1 MMSSA
6 ANATPKRI
14 ILGVVGLL
22 ILAGLWFAFRPEKLF
37 VNKKV
42 SEAPPA
48 QAAGQLT
55 PLLTGRFV
63 GEAHKTSG
71 RASVYRQ
78 PDGSRALRLTDFST
92 SNGPAVHVLLIDGT
106 STDPSKDFVLAGVK
120 NVDLGDLKGNQGDQD
135 YAIPKDI
142 DLKMFSTV
150 AIYCERFHA
159 NFGTAKLEEF

>member
-6 ANATPKRI
+6 TNTTPRRT
-14 ILGVVGLL
+14 ILGIFGLI

-42 SEAPPA
+42 NEAPPA
-48 QAAGQLT
+48 QTAGQLT
-55 PLLTGRFV
+55 PLLTGRFL
-63 GEAHKTSG
+63 GEVHKTSG
-71 RASVYRQ
+71 RASAYRQ
-78 PDGSRALRLTDFST
+78 ADGSRVLRLTDFST

-106 STDPSKDFVLAGVK
+106 STDPSKDFALAAVK

-135 YAIPKDI
+135 YTIPNDV
-142 DLKMFSTV
+142 DLKTFGTV
-150 AIYCERFHA
+150 SIYCERFHA